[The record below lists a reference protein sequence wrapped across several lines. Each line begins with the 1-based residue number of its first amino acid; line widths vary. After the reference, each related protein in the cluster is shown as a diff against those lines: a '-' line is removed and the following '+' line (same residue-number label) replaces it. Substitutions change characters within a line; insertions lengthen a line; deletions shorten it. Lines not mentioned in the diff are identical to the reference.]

1 MPLRLAWLAAAAGVC
16 SLYLFGLSAVGLIGP
31 DEPRYASIGREM
43 ALSGDWVTPRL
54 WGEPWFENPALL
66 YWMVGLGV
74 RAGLGPELGPR
85 LPVALAS
92 LAFLVFYFL
101 ALRREFGREAALCAS
116 LILSTSIA
124 WLAFSYVAVT
134 DLPLAASFAAFML
147 AAMRWIDSGSRRT
160 LIAAG
165 ALLGL
170 AVLAKGLVPLV
181 LAAPLVWFGRRRLR
195 EVMPGVLACVVVAAP
210 WYWLCW
216 MRNGQA
222 FLDEF
227 FWRHH
232 VGRFAND
239 ALAHRQP
246 FWFYVPVLLAGLFP
260 WTPLA
265 AHLGRRAVLK
275 DWRTQLLVAWV
286 VFGFAFFSAS
296 TNKLPGYLLPLVPA
310 VCALMGIG
318 VAEARGAR
326 WTLAVSALLLALA
339 PVIAQILPEALQ
351 AGLRRASWT
360 GAPLLWLVP
369 AAGLALAAW
378 WLAGRGRRTAAVLL
392 IAMPAAAGMLAVK
405 TTVAARVDD
414 QATARPLWRSVA
426 ARSQEM
432 CVARMHRAW
441 RYGLNYYSVTPLPD
455 CDSAPRP
462 FEIRQQGGRMPVV
475 VARRP

>member
-1 MPLRLAWLAAAAGVC
+1 MRLAWLAAAAGVC

-54 WGEPWFENPALL
+54 WGEPWFEKPALL

-74 RAGLGPELGPR
+74 RAGLGTELGPR

-92 LAFLVFYFL
+92 LAFLVYYFL
-101 ALRREFGREAALCAS
+101 ALRREFGRDAALCAS
-116 LILSTSIA
+116 LILSTSVA

-147 AAMRWIDSGSRRT
+147 TAMRWIDTGSRRT

-181 LAAPLVWFGRRRLR
+181 LAAPLVWFGRRRIR
-195 EVMPGVLACVVVAAP
+195 EVAPGVLAFVLVAAP

-216 MRNGQA
+216 MRNGPA
-222 FLDEF
+222 FVDEF

-246 FWFYVPVLLAGLFP
+246 FWFYAPVLLAGLFP

-265 AHLGRRAVLK
+265 AHLARRGVLK
-275 DWRTQLLVAWV
+275 DWRTQLLGAWV
-286 VFGFAFFSAS
+286 VFGFVFFSAS

-310 VCALMGIG
+310 VCALMGIA

-339 PVIAQILPEALQ
+339 PAIAQILPEALQ

-369 AAGLALAAW
+369 AAGLALAVW
-378 WLAGRGRRTAAVLL
+378 RLAGGGRRIAAVLL
-392 IAMPAAAGMLAVK
+392 LAMLTGAGMMAIK

-414 QATARPLWRSVA
+414 RATARPLWRA
-426 ARSQEM
+426 IAPRSQEV
-432 CVARMHRAW
+432 CVERMHRAW

-455 CDSAPRP
+455 CESAPRAL
-462 FEIRQQGGRMPVV
+462 EIRQEGGRPPAL